1 MLTDR
6 PPASIPNA
14 SDPSARR
21 GRVLI
26 VDDEP
31 PIARLVTEVLET
43 EGYEVWSVGT
53 GGEAEATLE
62 RVQPDLLILDIM
74 LPDTDGLV
82 LCSAIRRRSPV
93 PIVMLSATKERRDR
107 ILSLRLGA
115 DDFIAKP
122 FDIHELIARIEA
134 VLRRAA
140 GSQAA
145 SPNPTAGA
153 DPPNQSADDGVS
165 GQRGGAGSVGGDGV
179 GRGASAGP
187 EVYQVGQLVVDCG
200 RRTVTIAGR
209 PAHLTRT
216 EYRLLAMLAKEPE
229 RVFSRAE
236 LAKII
241 WGSDVLEESRA
252 VDVHIRRLRAKL
264 EPFGTAAPPI
274 VTVRGFGYKLG
285 RDQAG
290 HAA

>member
-1 MLTDR
+1 MLTYR
-6 PPASIPNA
+6 
-14 SDPSARR
+14 PSAGIPDAQDPPSRR
-21 GRVLI
+21 GRILV

-31 PIARLVTEVLET
+31 PIAQLVTEVLEA

-53 GGEAEATLE
+53 GGEAEAMLGQV
-62 RVQPDLLILDIM
+62 RPDLLILDIM
-74 LPDTDGLV
+74 LPDTDGLI

-140 GSQAA
+140 GSQVT
-145 SPNPTAGA
+145 SPDPTAEA
-153 DPPNQSADDGVS
+153 NPPNQFPDEGVS
-165 GQRGGAGSVGGDGV
+165 GQTGGAGSLGGDGV
-179 GRGASAGP
+179 GRAASATG
-187 EVYQVGQLVVDCG
+187 EAYEVGQLVVDCD
-200 RRTVTIAGR
+200 RRTVAIAGR
-209 PAHLTRT
+209 PVHLTRT

-236 LAKII
+236 LAKTI

-264 EPFGTAAPPI
+264 EPFGLTAPPI
-274 VTVRGFGYKLG
+274 VTVRGFGYKLR

>member
-1 MLTDR
+1 MLTYR
-6 PPASIPNA
+6 
-14 SDPSARR
+14 PSAGIPDAQNPPSRR
-21 GRVLI
+21 GRILV

-31 PIARLVTEVLET
+31 PIAQLVTEVLES

-62 RVQPDLLILDIM
+62 RVRPDLLILDIM
-74 LPDTDGLV
+74 LPDTDGLL

-93 PIVMLSATKERRDR
+93 PIVMLSATRERRDR

-140 GSQAA
+140 GLRAA
-145 SPNPTAGA
+145 SAATMVAAGSPDQFPDDARSGQPAGA
-153 DPPNQSADDGVS
+153 GAG
-165 GQRGGAGSVGGDGV
+165 GGGGAGL
-179 GRGASAGP
+179 GASATG

-209 PAHLTRT
+209 PVHLTRT

-236 LAKII
+236 LAKTI
-241 WGSDVLEESRA
+241 WGSDIVEESRA

-264 EPFGTAAPPI
+264 EPFGPTAPPI

-285 RDQAG
+285 QDQAG